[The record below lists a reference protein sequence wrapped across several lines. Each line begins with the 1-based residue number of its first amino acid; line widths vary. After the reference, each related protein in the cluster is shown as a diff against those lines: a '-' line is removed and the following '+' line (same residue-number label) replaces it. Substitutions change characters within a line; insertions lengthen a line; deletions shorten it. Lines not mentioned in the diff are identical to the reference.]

1 MGRLWQTLLLLKE
14 YPLFEYLPFETL
26 ISKNQKA
33 YYKAL
38 ANSDK
43 TGELTQF
50 IVFMLS
56 TINASLDELLRE
68 RIGPVTNEDRIQ
80 IFLATSVKEFT
91 RKDYLNYFK
100 TISTATAS
108 RDLSKAVK
116 EKLIL
121 KIGDKSNTIYK
132 PIN

>member
-1 MGRLWQTLLLLKE
+1 MGRHWQTLLLLKQ
-14 YPLFEYLPFETL
+14 YPLFEYSPFENL

-43 TGELTQF
+43 LGESTQF

-68 RIGPVTNEDRIQ
+68 RIGPITNEDRIQ
-80 IFLATSVKEFT
+80 LFLATSVKE
-91 RKDYLNYFK
+91 
-100 TISTATAS
+100 
-108 RDLSKAVK
+108 
-116 EKLIL
+116 KLIS
-121 KIGDKSNTIYK
+121 KIGDKSNTIYY
-132 PIN
+132 PIK